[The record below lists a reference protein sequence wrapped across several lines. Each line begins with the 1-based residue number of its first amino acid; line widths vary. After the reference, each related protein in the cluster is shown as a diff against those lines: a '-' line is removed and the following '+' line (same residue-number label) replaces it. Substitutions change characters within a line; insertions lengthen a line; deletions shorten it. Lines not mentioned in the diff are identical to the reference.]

1 VKARR
6 KQVKASLVVV
16 GILVGAA
23 AGASAQDA
31 RGAQQQT
38 DVEQARARQRVFMME
53 GVLERAVQIG
63 VDSLRQRVRAVM
75 PDDMLLLSGAPQV
88 RGFRLEGYGVIF
100 DVEVPAL
107 RRSMAW
113 SLRTMNETAALL
125 ARDVARMRAMLDAI
139 PIPDPRQR
147 AELER
152 TLLRVQQQVAP
163 VPPLPGG
170 PELAAAGG
178 PAVAGV
184 PTVAG
189 APTAR
194 AAAGPATVSAQS
206 IGPGNTVTAPAPLPP
221 AADASLVFD
230 PSEAYT
236 QEVKGA
242 LVDAMIENSA
252 PLTIGADE
260 WLTVAARDNVQVDRF
275 TPGDPSEVMTIV
287 LRAKGSDLA
296 AYRAQKLTLE
306 EMRQR
311 VLVSEF

>member
-1 VKARR
+1 MKSWVFMVAI
-6 KQVKASLVVV
+6 V
-16 GILVGAA
+16 VGAA
-23 AGASAQDA
+23 GGASAQDA
-31 RGAQQQT
+31 RSAQQQA
-38 DVEQARARQRVFMME
+38 DAEQARARQKVFMME

-88 RGFRLEGYGVIF
+88 RGFRLDGYGVIF

-125 ARDVARMRAMLDAI
+125 ARDVQRMRAMLDAV
-139 PIPDPRQR
+139 PDPRQR
-147 AELER
+147 AEFDR
-152 TLLRVQQQVAP
+152 TLRRVQQEIAP
-163 VPPLPGG
+163 VPPIPPGG

-178 PAVAGV
+178 PTLTGATAVRS
-184 PTVAG
+184 
-189 APTAR
+189 APES
-194 AAAGPATVSAQS
+194 ATVSAQS
-206 IGPGNTVTAPAPLPP
+206 IAPGNAVAAPVPQPP
-221 AADASLVFD
+221 AEAALVFD

-242 LVDAMIENSA
+242 LIEAMIENSG

-275 TPGDPSEVMTIV
+275 MPGDPSDVMTIV
-287 LRAKGSDLA
+287 LRLKGSDLL
-296 AYRAQKLTLE
+296 AYRAQKITLE
-306 EMRQR
+306 EMRKR